1 MEDLDD
7 KRFVLT
13 SAIHYMNG
21 PPHIGHAYENI
32 IADCIVRFYR
42 LLGRDAYLISGS
54 DEHGL
59 KMLKTAESMEY
70 TAQELSDRNTK
81 LFQDMNKLLN
91 IRVDSYVRTSSS
103 IHQETVY
110 DVFRI
115 IEQLSSSDIYS
126 GKYKGWYDVAN
137 EKFVTNREA
146 KADNFRNPSTG
157 REYVF
162 IEEPAYFFKMEGY
175 RSQIIKHIQE
185 NVDFIRPVSRR
196 NEILE
201 RLKEPLTDL
210 CISRSKF
217 PWGIQ
222 LPHDSSQVVYVWFDA
237 LIAYITG
244 TRVVREEMSSD
255 IDSSGSSQD
264 HISFFEKYVWPAD
277 VHLIGKDIIWF
288 HTVIWSAILLSA
300 NLPLS
305 KTVFA
310 HGFILD
316 EAKEKVSKTIGNII
330 DPIPL
335 VEKFSSDALRFALL
349 RDGRIA
355 EDSRF
360 SKKNLILRYNG
371 ELANELGNL
380 LTRVLS
386 LLARY
391 NNSLV
396 PEIPDK
402 DKRKIFDS
410 KALLAKIQEYFSDF
424 KLNEALFEIIQT
436 TKKIT
441 AYISEEE
448 PWKIKEKEKR
458 DPILYNSLQG
468 IGILAYYYLPFIPE
482 SAAKIIEEL
491 SLSKMQLKELDW
503 DLVKPNTKLKSKI
516 ILFPKFDLD

>member
-1 MEDLDD
+1 M
-7 KRFVLT
+7 
-13 SAIHYMNG
+13 
-21 PPHIGHAYENI
+21 
-32 IADCIVRFYR
+32 
-42 LLGRDAYLISGS
+42 
-54 DEHGL
+54 
-59 KMLKTAESMEY
+59 
-70 TAQELSDRNTK
+70 
-81 LFQDMNKLLN
+81 
-91 IRVDSYVRTSSS
+91 
-103 IHQETVY
+103 
-110 DVFRI
+110 
-115 IEQLSSSDIYS
+115 
-126 GKYKGWYDVAN
+126 
-137 EKFVTNREA
+137 
-146 KADNFRNPSTG
+146 
-157 REYVF
+157 
-162 IEEPAYFFKMEGY
+162 
-175 RSQIIKHIQE
+175 
-185 NVDFIRPVSRR
+185 
-196 NEILE
+196 
-201 RLKEPLTDL
+201 
-210 CISRSKF
+210 
-217 PWGIQ
+217 
-222 LPHDSSQVVYVWFDA
+222 
-237 LIAYITG
+237 
-244 TRVVREEMSSD
+244 
-255 IDSSGSSQD
+255 
-264 HISFFEKYVWPAD
+264 WPAD

-349 RDGRIA
+349 RDGRIT

-386 LLARY
+386 LLARN
-391 NNSLV
+391 NNSIV

-410 KALLAKIQEYFSDF
+410 QALLDKIQEYFSDF

-491 SLSKMQLKELDW
+491 SLSQMHLKELDW